1 MDEVFK
7 RENDKMVRLIQ
18 HDEKSLSNQEV
29 YNHWVSL
36 CTQEANFEQQLRKTQ
51 TQLDLLR
58 ERKEAIR
65 EIAKDCE
72 KRIPKEKPSEVIKV
86 EQ

>member
-36 CTQEANFEQQLRKTQ
+36 CTQEARFEQQLREIQ
-51 TQLDLLR
+51 TQLDMLR

-72 KRIPKEKPSEVIKV
+72 KRIPKPSEVIKV
-86 EQ
+86 DK